1 MGHWRPDQKK
11 ERKVGYGLGFCDL
24 CTEFIGIKP
33 VKNIS
38 RRGLERA
45 NIIDYRFNEGNNDIR
60 GSNKNKIRRD
70 TNHNKENNLEVGGDG
85 STTATTG
92 GTGSIFLAG
101 VWTGIE
107 YTRSVNTTTHTND
120 ETVHTVDVIGSN
132 SGIDE
137 GSNSD
142 MEDSYFVVDDE
153 YIPNLHKEEDKRD
166 FMSKDPEM
174 VILGGGGR

>member
-1 MGHWRPDQKK
+1 M
-11 ERKVGYGLGFCDL
+11 
-24 CTEFIGIKP
+24 
-33 VKNIS
+33 KNIS

-70 TNHNKENNLEVGGDG
+70 TNHNKENNLEEASATTCIKLGGDG

-101 VWTGIE
+101 VCTGIE
-107 YTRSVNTTTHTND
+107 YTRSVNNTTHTND
-120 ETVHTVDVIGSN
+120 ETVQTVDVIGSN

-153 YIPNLHKEEDKRD
+153 
-166 FMSKDPEM
+166 
-174 VILGGGGR
+174 

>member
-1 MGHWRPDQKK
+1 M
-11 ERKVGYGLGFCDL
+11 
-24 CTEFIGIKP
+24 
-33 VKNIS
+33 KNIS

-70 TNHNKENNLEVGGDG
+70 TNHNKENNLEEASATTCIKLGGDG

-120 ETVHTVDVIGSN
+120 ETVQTVDVIGSN

-153 YIPNLHKEEDKRD
+153 
-166 FMSKDPEM
+166 
-174 VILGGGGR
+174 

>member
-70 TNHNKENNLEVGGDG
+70 TNHNKENNLEEASATTCIKLGGDG

-120 ETVHTVDVIGSN
+120 EIVQGAYVIDSDIE
-132 SGIDE
+132 SYE
-137 GSNSD
+137 GSNSN
-142 MEDSYFVVDDE
+142 MEDSAFVVDNED
-153 YIPNLHKEEDKRD
+153 IQNLHE
-166 FMSKDPEM
+166 
-174 VILGGGGR
+174 V